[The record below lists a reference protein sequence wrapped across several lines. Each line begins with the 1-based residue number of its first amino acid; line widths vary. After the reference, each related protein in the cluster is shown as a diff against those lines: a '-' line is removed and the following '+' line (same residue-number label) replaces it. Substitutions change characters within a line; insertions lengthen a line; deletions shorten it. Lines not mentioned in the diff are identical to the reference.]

1 MEDVKDYMHQ
11 KAKQSKINT
20 VIMVIIPNQ
29 MKPLYKQIKKLSL
42 LEDSPILT
50 QVVLEATFK
59 KKGLD
64 SIITKILLQITA
76 KTGGSLWV
84 PFSKQRT

>member
-42 LEDSPILT
+42 L
-50 QVVLEATFK
+50 
-59 KKGLD
+59 
-64 SIITKILLQITA
+64 
-76 KTGGSLWV
+76 
-84 PFSKQRT
+84 